1 VARDEGVLAYV
12 RAALPTPGARVL
24 EVGAGDG
31 WLTAALRD
39 QGYDAVAIDP
49 RDGEPSPGV
58 LPVAL
63 ADLDAPDASFDAAVA
78 VVALHHVEPLA
89 DSLARLAAVVRSGG
103 LLVVD
108 EFDAAR
114 FDARADR
121 WRMGHGAPPAGDHL
135 PDLHDVD
142 ALRGALTAAGFAL
155 PGEPVRGAYLH
166 RWALPPGLRDEEE
179 RLIGAGEL
187 PAVGARF
194 VGVRR

>member
-31 WLTAALRD
+31 WLAAALRD

-58 LPVAL
+58 RPVAL
-63 ADLDAPDASFDAAVA
+63 AALDAPDASFDAAVA

-89 DSLARLAAVVRSGG
+89 ESLARLAAVVRPGG
-103 LLVVD
+103 AFIVD
-108 EFDAAR
+108 EFDVAR

-121 WRMGHGAPPAGDHL
+121 WRVGHGAPPAGDMSA
-135 PDLHDVD
+135 LHDVD
-142 ALRGALTAAGFAL
+142 ALRRALVDAGFGL
-155 PGEPVRGAYLH
+155 PFEPVRGAYLH

-187 PAVGARF
+187 PATGARF

>member
-1 VARDEGVLAYV
+1 MARDEGVLAFA

-31 WLTAALRD
+31 WLTAALRE

-58 LPVAL
+58 VPVAL
-63 ADLDAPDASFDAAVA
+63 ADLDAPEASFDAAVA

-89 DSLARLAAVVRSGG
+89 ESLARLAEVVRPGG
-103 LLVVD
+103 VLVVD
-108 EFDAAR
+108 EFDAGR
-114 FDARADR
+114 YDARAER
-121 WRMGHGAPPAGDHL
+121 WRIAHGAPPAGDHL
-135 PDLHDVD
+135 SDLHDVD
-142 ALRGALTAAGFAL
+142 ALRRALVEAGFGL
-155 PGEPVRGAYLH
+155 SFEPVRGAYLH

-187 PAVGARF
+187 PATGARL